1 MNLNKHIEFFNPVTL
16 KNSEIHIIGVGAVG
30 SYIALTLAKLG
41 IKKLYIWDFDIVEEH
56 NITNQVYD
64 YNDLGKPKTE
74 ALKEHLLRNNPDM
87 TVYCKGKYTDQYL
100 KGIIFLTVD
109 KIKLRKTILEDLM
122 YNPFIKLVIDGRIG
136 LEKGQV
142 ITTTWNSAKSIQN
155 HIALS
160 DFEENEVDAPISACG
175 TTLSVAPSVLLT
187 AQYAIAQLIN
197 YINKQPIK
205 QLIQFDAFAFKTI
218 AK

>member
-1 MNLNKHIEFFNPVTL
+1 MNLNKHIEFFNPAKL
-16 KNSEIHIIGVGAVG
+16 NNYEIHVIGVGAVG

-41 IKKLYIWDFDIVEEH
+41 IKKLYIWDFDTVEEH
-56 NITNQVYD
+56 NITNQVYN
-64 YNDLGKPKTE
+64 YNDLGKPKTL
-74 ALKEHLLRNNPDM
+74 ALKSHLEASNPNIE
-87 TVYCKGKYTDQYL
+87 VICKGKYIDQNL

-109 KIKLRKTILEDLM
+109 KIKLRKTIIEDLM

-142 ITTTWNSAKSIQN
+142 ITTTWDNPKNIQN

-160 DFEENEVDAPISACG
+160 DFEVSDVDAPISACG

-187 AQYAIAQLIN
+187 AQYAVAQLIN
-197 YINKQPIK
+197 FANKKQIK
-205 QLIQFDAFAFKTI
+205 QLVQFDAFDFRTI

>member
-1 MNLNKHIEFFNPVTL
+1 MNLNKHIEFFNPAKL
-16 KNSEIHIIGVGAVG
+16 NNYEIHVIGVGAVG

-41 IKKLYIWDFDIVEEH
+41 IKKLYIWDFDTVEEH
-56 NITNQVYD
+56 NITNQVYN
-64 YNDLGKPKTE
+64 YNDLGKPKTL
-74 ALKEHLLRNNPDM
+74 ALKSHLEANNPNIE
-87 TVYCKGKYTDQYL
+87 VICRGKYIDQNI

-109 KIKLRKTILEDLM
+109 KIKLRKTIIEDLM

-142 ITTTWNSAKSIQN
+142 ITTTWDNPKNIQN

-187 AQYAIAQLIN
+187 AQYAVAQLIN
-197 YINKQPIK
+197 FANKKQIK
-205 QLIQFDAFAFKTI
+205 QLVQFDAFDFRTI

>member
-1 MNLNKHIEFFNPVTL
+1 MNLNKHIEFFNPAKL
-16 KNSEIHIIGVGAVG
+16 NNYEIHVIGVGAVG

-41 IKKLYIWDFDIVEEH
+41 IKKLYIWDFDTVEEH
-56 NITNQVYD
+56 NITNQVYT
-64 YNDLGKPKTE
+64 YNDLGKPKTL
-74 ALKEHLLRNNPDM
+74 ALKSHLEANNPNIE
-87 TVYCKGKYTDQYL
+87 VICKGKYIDQNL
-100 KGIIFLTVD
+100 KGMIFLTVD
-109 KIKLRKTILEDLM
+109 RIKLRKTIIENLM

-142 ITTTWNSAKSIQN
+142 ITTTWDNPKNIQN

-160 DFEENEVDAPISACG
+160 DFEESEVDAPISACG

-187 AQYAIAQLIN
+187 AQYAVAQLIN
-197 YINKQPIK
+197 FANKKQIK
-205 QLIQFDAFAFKTI
+205 QLVQFDAFDFRTI

>member
-1 MNLNKHIEFFNPVTL
+1 MNLNKHIEFFNPAKL
-16 KNSEIHIIGVGAVG
+16 NNYEIHVIGVGAVG

-41 IKKLYIWDFDIVEEH
+41 IKKLYIWDFDTVEEH
-56 NITNQVYD
+56 NITNQVYN
-64 YNDLGKPKTE
+64 YNDLGKPKTL
-74 ALKEHLLRNNPDM
+74 ALKSHLEANNPNIE
-87 TVYCKGKYTDQYL
+87 VICRGKYIDQNL

-109 KIKLRKTILEDLM
+109 KIKLRKTIIEDLM

-142 ITTTWNSAKSIQN
+142 ITTTWDNPKNIQN

-160 DFEENEVDAPISACG
+160 DFEESEVDAPISACG

-187 AQYAIAQLIN
+187 AQYAVAQLIN
-197 YINKQPIK
+197 FANKKQIK
-205 QLIQFDAFAFKTI
+205 QLVQFDAFDFRTI